1 MGRITLRDMV
11 SNRQLKSGTLVW
23 EFATPGIGHLL
34 AAGGSEYV
42 FLDTEHSGLGI
53 DALKSTLQYLKA
65 ASIPALVRPPGRSYE
80 SIARALDAGSEGL
93 ILPMVGS
100 ADEAERIVACAKYAP
115 RGARGVA
122 LGIAHDDYTGG
133 SVAEKLAQANR
144 RTVIFALV
152 ETREGAENVEQIA
165 AVDGIDGLW
174 IGHLD
179 LSTSLG
185 ISGQFEHPD
194 YVAAVERIAAAAREH
209 GKSLG
214 RMTESAEE
222 GAALHAR
229 GFDFIAIGTDTQ
241 LYSTALRTAL
251 NALRAGCG

>member
-1 MGRITLRDMV
+1 MGRSTLRDMV
-11 SNRQLKSGTLVW
+11 SHRNLKSGTLVW

-34 AAGGSEYV
+34 AAGGSDYV

-65 ASIPALVRPPGRSYE
+65 GAIPALVRPPGRSYE
-80 SIARALDAGSEGL
+80 SIARALDAGAEGL

-100 ADEAERIVACAKYAP
+100 EEEAERIVACAKYAP

-133 SVAEKLAQANR
+133 PVAEKLAQANR
-144 RTVIFALV
+144 RTVIFALI
-152 ETREGAENVEQIA
+152 ETRQGAENVERIA

-185 ISGQFEHPD
+185 VPGRFEHPD
-194 YVAAVERIAAAAREH
+194 YMAAVDRIAAAARAQ

-214 RMTESAEE
+214 RMTESADE
-222 GAALHAR
+222 GAVLHAR
-229 GFDFIAIGTDTQ
+229 GFDFIAVGTDTQ
-241 LYSTALRTAL
+241 LYA
-251 NALRAGCG
+251 NALRSELEALRARCG